1 MSYEHNKAWRKKC
14 NSKWQKQKS
23 RYYKQFEKQAYN
35 SRQEYT
41 IKQIN
46 MIVDKKYPDREIAL
60 RIGRSVKAIQIKRGR
75 VNNKILETKEILYNI
90 GVI

>member
-1 MSYEHNKAWRKKC
+1 
-14 NSKWQKQKS
+14 
-23 RYYKQFEKQAYN
+23 
-35 SRQEYT
+35 
-41 IKQIN
+41 